1 MNVEQRMQL
10 ERRVVRSACQE
21 LIAQDCVLSLY
32 YGEGDFG
39 VTLTDSADAVV
50 EAMHA
55 CDEEWLYVFRD
66 GKYVGSIWLVYG
78 NDGWDVMA
86 DMHVTID
93 VMLPETNKLIE
104 SLQ

>member
-1 MNVEQRMQL
+1 MTVEQRM
-10 ERRVVRSACQE
+10 ERRVVRSACEE

-39 VTLTDSADAVV
+39 VTLTDSADAVIK
-50 EAMHA
+50 EMHA
-55 CDEEWLYVFRD
+55 CDDEWIRVYRD
-66 GKYVGSIWLVYG
+66 GKFLGSIWLVYG

-86 DMHVTID
+86 DMHVTIYA
-93 VMLPETNKLIE
+93 MLPKTNKLIE